1 MLRCLPDDD
10 EKASELSATV
20 HLAILQLP
28 TIHSPENEF
37 NQSLDIA
44 LKFESQGFP
53 TVKHLF
59 NSKLRKY

>member
-1 MLRCLPDDD
+1 MLRCLPGDD
-10 EKASELSATV
+10 EKVSMLSAIV

-53 TVKHLF
+53 TV
-59 NSKLRKY
+59 